1 MLIDVRSDTVT
12 KPTPEMRLAIANAE
26 VGDDVLDG
34 DPTTRKL
41 EARVAELLGKERA
54 VFCPTGTMANQI
66 AIWLLAERGTEVL
79 ADINSHI
86 HDLEYAATA
95 ALTGAQL
102 RPVASDG
109 PMMDASSLLRAFRP
123 NTHGNVRATLVCLE
137 NTHNSAGG
145 LVTPVAGLHAMA
157 DVARTQGC
165 AVHLDGARLWNAAT
179 ATGSSLAQLSECADT
194 VMVSFSKGLG
204 APAGAVVAL
213 RAALYE
219 KAIEIRRR
227 FGGGMRQSGVLAAA
241 ALYGLDHNFKRLAE
255 DHDKAV
261 TFSLAVDRALA
272 ASVVPPETNIVM
284 IDLAPGLIATDI
296 ARRAAEKGVLMSVW
310 GTTRLRT
317 VWHYDVS
324 AADAATGGERV
335 REALDEAWRDLA
347 DTSEWPAMP
356 LDSKSLQVPKVVGPP
371 TPSGPRR

>member
-1 MLIDVRSDTVT
+1 MPIDVRSDTVT

-34 DPTTRKL
+34 DPTTRRL
-41 EARVAELLGKERA
+41 EARCAELLGKERA

-79 ADINSHI
+79 ADVNSHI

-95 ALTGAQL
+95 ALSGAQL
-102 RPVASDG
+102 RPVQSDG
-109 PMMDASSLLRAFRP
+109 PMMDAAALLRFIRP
-123 NTHGNVRATLVCLE
+123 TVHGSVRATLVCLE

-145 LVTPVAGLHAMA
+145 LVTPVAGLKAMA
-157 DVARTQGC
+157 DVARQYGC
-165 AVHLDGARLWNAAT
+165 AVHLDGARLWNAAV
-179 ATGSSLAQLSECADT
+179 ATGNSLAELSECADT

-213 RAALYE
+213 EARFYDR
-219 KAIEIRRR
+219 AIEVRRR

-241 ALYGLDHNFKRLAE
+241 CLYGLENHYNRLIDDHE
-255 DHDKAV
+255 KAL
-261 TFSLAVDRALA
+261 TFARGVDRALA

-284 IDLAPGLIATDI
+284 IDLAPGMVATDV

-310 GTTRLRT
+310 TPSRLRT
-317 VWHYDVS
+317 VWHLDAS
-324 AADAATGGERV
+324 AADAASAGEKV

-347 DTSEWPAMP
+347 DTSEWP
-356 LDSKSLQVPKVVGPP
+356 
-371 TPSGPRR
+371 

>member
-1 MLIDVRSDTVT
+1 MPIDIRSDTVT

-34 DPTTRKL
+34 DPTTRRL
-41 EARVAELLGKERA
+41 EARCAELLGKERG

-66 AIWLLAERGTEVL
+66 AIWVLAEKGTEVL
-79 ADINSHI
+79 ADVNSHI

-95 ALTGAQL
+95 ALSGAQL
-102 RPVASDG
+102 RPVQGDG
-109 PMMDASSLLRAFRP
+109 PMMDAAALLRCMRP
-123 NTHGNVRATLVCLE
+123 GAHGVVRATLVCLE

-145 LVTPVAGLHAMA
+145 LVTPVAGLKAMA
-157 DVARTQGC
+157 DVARQHGC
-165 AVHLDGARLWNAAT
+165 AVHLDGARLWNAAV
-179 ATGSSLAQLSECADT
+179 ATGNSLAELSECADM

-204 APAGAVVAL
+204 APAGAILAL
-213 RAALYE
+213 EARSYDR
-219 KAIEIRRR
+219 AIEVRRR

-241 ALYGLDHNFKRLAE
+241 CLYGLDNHYNRLID
-255 DHDKAV
+255 DHAKAL
-261 TFSLAVDRALA
+261 TFARVVDRALA

-284 IDLAPGLIATDI
+284 IDLAPGMVATDV

-310 GTTRLRT
+310 TPSRLRT
-317 VWHYDVS
+317 VWHLDVS
-324 AADAATGGERV
+324 AADAASAGESV

-356 LDSKSLQVPKVVGPP
+356 LDSSSLQAPKVVGPP

>member
-1 MLIDVRSDTVT
+1 
-12 KPTPEMRLAIANAE
+12 MRLAIANAV

-41 EARVAELLGKERA
+41 EARCAELLGKERA

-79 ADINSHI
+79 ADVNSHI

-95 ALTGAQL
+95 ALSGAQL
-102 RPVASDG
+102 RPVTGDG
-109 PMMDASSLLRAFRP
+109 PMMDAAALLRCMRP
-123 NTHGNVRATLVCLE
+123 DAHGAVRATLVCLE

-145 LVTPVAGLHAMA
+145 LVTPVAGLRAMA
-157 DVARTQGC
+157 DVARQHGI
-165 AVHLDGARLWNAAT
+165 AVHLDGARLWNAAV
-179 ATGSSLAQLSECADT
+179 ATGNSLAELSDCADT

-213 RAALYE
+213 EARLYDR
-219 KAIEIRRR
+219 AIEVRRR

-241 ALYGLDHNFKRLAE
+241 CLHGLDHHYSRLAA
-255 DHDKAV
+255 DHEKAL
-261 TFSLAVDRALA
+261 TFARIVDRALA

-284 IDLAPGLIATDI
+284 IDLAPGMVATDV

-310 GTTRLRT
+310 TPSRLRT
-317 VWHYDVS
+317 VWHLDAT
-324 AADAATGGERV
+324 AADAATAGESV

-356 LDSKSLQVPKVVGPP
+356 LDSSALQAPKVVGPP

>member
-1 MLIDVRSDTVT
+1 MPIDVRSDTVT

-34 DPTTRKL
+34 DPTTRRL

-79 ADINSHI
+79 ADNNSHI

-102 RPVASDG
+102 RPVTSDG
-109 PMMDASSLLRAFRP
+109 PMMDAPALLKCLRP
-123 NTHGNVRATLVCLE
+123 ATHGNVRATVVCLE

-145 LVTPVAGLHAMA
+145 LVTPVAGLRAMA
-157 DVARTQGC
+157 DVARTHGC
-165 AVHLDGARLWNAAT
+165 AVHLDGARLWNASV
-179 ATGSSLAQLSECADT
+179 ATGSSLADLSACADT

-213 RAALYE
+213 RSALYDRAVE
-219 KAIEIRRR
+219 ARRR

-241 ALYGLDHNFKRLAE
+241 ALYGLDHHFGRLSE
-255 DHDKAV
+255 DHEKAA
-261 TFSLAVDRALA
+261 TFSAVVDRALA

-284 IDLAPGLIATDI
+284 IDLAPGLVAADV

-310 GTTRLRT
+310 SPSRLRT

-324 AADAATGGERV
+324 AADAVTAGELV

-347 DTSEWPAMP
+347 DTSEWPTAL
-356 LDSKSLQVPKVVGPP
+356 LDSPLLQAPKVVGPP

>member
-1 MLIDVRSDTVT
+1 MSIDIRSDTVT

-34 DPTTRKL
+34 DPTTKRL

-66 AIWLLAERGTEVL
+66 AVWLLAERGTEVL
-79 ADINSHI
+79 ADSNSHI

-95 ALTGAQL
+95 ALSGAQL
-102 RPVASDG
+102 RPVHGDG
-109 PMMDASSLLRAFRP
+109 PMMDAGSLERCFRP
-123 NTHGNVRATLVCLE
+123 AVHGLVRATLVCLE
-137 NTHNSAGG
+137 NTHNGAGG
-145 LVTPVAGLHAMA
+145 LVTPVAGLAAMA
-157 DVARTQGC
+157 QVARAHRCT
-165 AVHLDGARLWNAAT
+165 VHLDGARLWNAAA
-179 ATGSSLAQLSECADT
+179 ATGGKLAEFAACADT

-204 APAGAVVAL
+204 APAGAILAL
-213 RAALYE
+213 DAHLYE
-219 KAIEIRRR
+219 GAIEARRR

-241 ALYGLDHNFKRLAE
+241 ALYGLDHHLGRLSE
-255 DHDKAV
+255 DHEKAM
-261 TFSLAVDRALA
+261 TFASTVDRALA

-284 IDLAPGLIATDI
+284 IDLAPGLIAADV
-296 ARRAAEKGVLMSVW
+296 ARRAAEKGVLLSVW
-310 GTTRLRT
+310 TPSRLRT

-324 AADAATGGERV
+324 AADAVAAGERV

-347 DTSEWPAMP
+347 DTSEWPATA
-356 LDSKSLQVPKVVGPP
+356 LDSSVLQAPKVVGPP

>member
-1 MLIDVRSDTVT
+1 MPIDIRSDTVT

-34 DPTTRKL
+34 DPTTRRL
-41 EARVAELLGKERA
+41 EARVAALLGKERA

-79 ADINSHI
+79 ADVNSHI

-102 RPVASDG
+102 RPVTSDG
-109 PMMDASSLLRAFRP
+109 PMMDAAALIRCFRP
-123 NTHGNVRATLVCLE
+123 ATHGNVRATVVCLE

-145 LVTPVAGLHAMA
+145 LVTPVAGMNALA
-157 DVARTQGC
+157 DVARAHGC
-165 AVHLDGARLWNAAT
+165 AVHLDGARLWNAAV
-179 ATGSSLAQLSECADT
+179 ATGSSLEEFSACADT

-213 RAALYE
+213 DAALYDRAVE
-219 KAIEIRRR
+219 ARRR

-241 ALYGLDHNFKRLAE
+241 ALFGLDHHLMRLGE
-255 DHDKAV
+255 DHEKAV

-284 IDLAPGLIATDI
+284 IDLAPGMVALDV
-296 ARRAAEKGVLMSVW
+296 ARRAAEKGVLLSVW
-310 GTTRLRT
+310 TPSRLRT

-324 AADAATGGERV
+324 AADAAAAGEHV

-347 DTSEWPAMP
+347 DTSEWPAQL
-356 LDSKSLQVPKVVGPP
+356 LDSASLQAPKVVGPP

>member
-1 MLIDVRSDTVT
+1 MPIDVRSDTVT

-34 DPTTRKL
+34 DPTTRRL
-41 EARVAELLGKERA
+41 EARCAELLGKERA

-66 AIWLLAERGTEVL
+66 AVWLFAERGTEVL

-95 ALTGAQL
+95 ALSGAQL
-102 RPVASDG
+102 RPVQGDG
-109 PMMDASSLLRAFRP
+109 PMMDAAALLRCIRP
-123 NTHGNVRATLVCLE
+123 TVHGSVRATLVCLE

-145 LVTPVAGLHAMA
+145 LVTPVAGLNAMA
-157 DVARTQGC
+157 DVARQHGC
-165 AVHLDGARLWNAAT
+165 AVHLDGARLWNAAV
-179 ATGSSLAQLSECADT
+179 ATGNSLAELSECADS

-213 RAALYE
+213 EARFYDR
-219 KAIEIRRR
+219 AIEVRRR

-241 ALYGLDHNFKRLAE
+241 CLYGLENHYNRLIDDHE
-255 DHDKAV
+255 KAL
-261 TFSLAVDRALA
+261 TFARVVDRALA

-284 IDLAPGLIATDI
+284 IDLAPGMVATEV

-310 GTTRLRT
+310 TPSRLRT
-317 VWHYDVS
+317 VWHLDAS
-324 AADAATGGERV
+324 AADAASAGEKV

-347 DTSEWPAMP
+347 DTSEWPAMS
-356 LDSKSLQVPKVVGPP
+356 LDSSSLQAPKVVGPP

>member
-1 MLIDVRSDTVT
+1 MLIDIRSDTVT

-34 DPTTRKL
+34 DPTTRRL
-41 EARVAELLGKERA
+41 ETRVADLLGKERA
-54 VFCPTGTMANQI
+54 VYCPTGTMANQI

-79 ADINSHI
+79 ADVNSHI

-102 RPVASDG
+102 RPVTSDG
-109 PMMDASSLLRAFRP
+109 PMMDAGSLLRSLRP
-123 NTHGNVRATLVCLE
+123 VTHGNVRATLVCLE
-137 NTHNSAGG
+137 NTHNGAGG
-145 LVTPVAGLHAMA
+145 LVTPVSGMQAMA
-157 DVARTQGC
+157 DVARAHGC
-165 AVHLDGARLWNAAT
+165 AVHLDGARLWNASV
-179 ATGSSLAQLSECADT
+179 ATGAPLSEFAACADT

-213 RAALYE
+213 DATHYDRAVE
-219 KAIEIRRR
+219 TRRR

-241 ALYGLDHNFKRLAE
+241 ALYGLDHHLARLVE
-255 DHDKAV
+255 DHEKAV
-261 TFSLAVDRALA
+261 KFAAVVDRALA

-284 IDLAPGLIATDI
+284 IDLAPGLVALDV
-296 ARRAAEKGVLMSVW
+296 ARRAAEKGVLLSVW
-310 GTTRLRT
+310 SPSRLRT

-324 AADAATGGERV
+324 AADADAAGERV

-356 LDSKSLQVPKVVGPP
+356 LDSTSLQVPKVVGPP

>member
-1 MLIDVRSDTVT
+1 MTIDVRSDTVT
-12 KPTPEMRLAIANAE
+12 KPTPGMRLAISNAE

-54 VFCPTGTMANQI
+54 VYCPTGTMANQI

-79 ADINSHI
+79 ADANSHI

-102 RPVASDG
+102 RPVQSDG
-109 PMMDASSLLRAFRP
+109 PMMDATALERSFRP
-123 NTHGNVRATLVCLE
+123 AAHGAVRPTLVCLE
-137 NTHNSAGG
+137 DTHNSAGG
-145 LVTPVAGLHAMA
+145 LVTPVAGLNAMA
-157 DVARTQGC
+157 KVAHTHGC
-165 AVHLDGARLWNAAT
+165 AVHLDGARLWNAAA
-179 ATGSSLAQLSECADT
+179 ATGSALSEFAASADT

-213 RAALYE
+213 SSRLYDRAVE
-219 KAIEIRRR
+219 VRRR

-241 ALYGLDHNFKRLAE
+241 ALYGLDHHLAHLIE
-255 DHDKAV
+255 DHEKAAV
-261 TFSLAVDRALA
+261 FARVVDRALA

-284 IDLAPGLIATDI
+284 IDLAPGLVAVDV
-296 ARRAAEKGVLMSVW
+296 ARRAAEKGVLLSVW
-310 GTTRLRT
+310 GPTRLRT

-324 AADAATGGERV
+324 PADATSAGERV
-335 REALDEAWRDLA
+335 LEALDEAWRDLA
-347 DTSEWPAMP
+347 DTSEWPAVP
-356 LDSKSLQVPKVVGPP
+356 LDSPSLQAPKVVGPP

>member
-1 MLIDVRSDTVT
+1 MTIDVRSDTVT
-12 KPTPEMRLAIANAE
+12 KPTPGMRLAIANAD

-34 DPTTRKL
+34 DPTTRRL
-41 EARVAELLGKERA
+41 ETRVAELLGKERA
-54 VFCPTGTMANQI
+54 VYCPTGTMANQI
-66 AIWLLAERGTEVL
+66 AIWLLSERGTEVI
-79 ADINSHI
+79 ADANSHI

-95 ALTGAQL
+95 ALSGAQL
-102 RPVASDG
+102 RAVASDG
-109 PMMDASSLLRAFRP
+109 PMMDAPSLLKALRP
-123 NTHGNVRATLVCLE
+123 ATHGNVRATLVCLE

-145 LVTPVAGLHAMA
+145 LVTPVAGMQAMA
-157 DVARTQGC
+157 DVARAHGC
-165 AVHLDGARLWNAAT
+165 AVHLDGARLWNATA
-179 ATGSSLAQLSECADT
+179 ATGNTLAEFSACADS

-213 RAALYE
+213 EGKYYDRAVEA
-219 KAIEIRRR
+219 RRR

-241 ALYGLDHNFKRLAE
+241 ALYGLDNHLSRLGE
-255 DHDKAV
+255 DHEKAV

-272 ASVVPPETNIVM
+272 ATVVPPETNIVM
-284 IDLAPGLIATDI
+284 IDLAPGLVAIDV

-310 GTTRLRT
+310 SPSRLRT

-324 AADAATGGERV
+324 AADAATAGERV

-347 DTSEWPAMP
+347 DTSEWPTAL
-356 LDSKSLQVPKVVGPP
+356 LDSSSLQVPKVVGPP